1 MGVFMKAV
9 PADDS
14 NSLVRPTTSLLIE
27 VAFAQALLPTTALET
42 RNRDGTITSV
52 SASSLHHLDN
62 IEYYATLSLDCSNFM
77 TLKKLDAI
85 LYLFC
90 SKVVAHL
97 LADQVGFN
105 HGEGVVTQTAPR
117 AVHIHLHYLAVAR
130 PPSPTLIESSMS
142 GFDLPLSSPCP
153 PSFCS

>member
-1 MGVFMKAV
+1 MQAV

-27 VAFAQALLPTTALET
+27 VAFAQALLPATALET
-42 RNRDGTITSV
+42 RNWDGTISSV
-52 SASSLHHLDN
+52 SASSPHHLDN
-62 IEYYATLSLDCSNFM
+62 IECYATLSVDCSNFM

-97 LADQVGFN
+97 LTDHVGSD
-105 HGEGVVTQTAPR
+105 HVEGVVTQGAPR
-117 AVHIHLHYLAVAR
+117 PAHV
-130 PPSPTLIESSMS
+130 
-142 GFDLPLSSPCP
+142 DLDNLPALPVLQP
-153 PSFCS
+153 